1 MVIILRGVE
10 LVMTSLSENSI
21 TSQYTGLPVNLET
34 LARCAHKNGQEMEP
48 AVYIVY
54 SCGFLYDQQLR
65 ELFGITDK
73 LKDLW
78 ERRGTEFNVYLYIQD
93 GIITGSK
100 ILKYTES
107 GGARPTMTTPKCTQ
121 QELRIARRILDYV
134 TLKLL

>member
-1 MVIILRGVE
+1 MSI
-10 LVMTSLSENSI
+10 LSEI
-21 TSQYTGLPVNLET
+21 DIQKAFIGHPVYMENLT
-34 LARCAHKNGQEMEP
+34 RCARRNRQTDTGDE
-48 AVYIVY
+48 YIVY
-54 SCGFLYDQQLR
+54 SCGFLYDRELR
-65 ELFGITDK
+65 ELFGITEK

-93 GIITGSK
+93 GILTDTH

-107 GGARPTMTTPKCTQ
+107 GGPRPSMTTPKCTQ